1 LNPAG
6 RPEEAH
12 PVVQRFPRFP
22 FPMPFGWFCVAL
34 AAELEPGGV
43 RSLHYFDRD
52 LVLWRDEGGT
62 AHLQDAYCAHLG
74 AHLGVGGT
82 VEGECLR
89 CPFHGWLWNGA
100 GDCAEIPYSTRVNRK
115 ARLRTYPVVERNR
128 LLMAWY
134 HPHDAPPTHEVPEVA
149 ECADPEYGE
158 FRSSEYVIKSAIQ
171 EMAEN
176 AVDPAHFQAVHGHPQ
191 SGEIDEYRLEG
202 VHQVMLSKQ
211 KFPTS
216 RGPIDARIDVY
227 KTGAGF
233 AVTRYQGLIDAALI
247 GCSTP
252 IDAET
257 VHLRFNFTLRNPDA
271 DERTQRI
278 ADAFVKEVNRQL
290 GQDIPIWEN
299 KVYRPTPALAD
310 TDGPILEFRKWFAQ
324 FYVDEADRVDA

>member
-1 LNPAG
+1 M
-6 RPEEAH
+6 AH
-12 PVVQRFPRFP
+12 RFP
-22 FPMPFGWFCVAL
+22 FPMPFGWFCVSLASGL
-34 AAELEPGGV
+34 AAGDV
-43 RSLHYFDRD
+43 RSVHYFDRD
-52 LVLWRDEGGT
+52 LVLWRDEVGT

-89 CPFHGWLWNGA
+89 CPFHGWLWNADGR
-100 GDCAEIPYSTRVNRK
+100 CTEIPYSKRVNRK
-115 ARLRTYPVVERNR
+115 ARLRTYPLVERNR

-134 HPHDAPPTHEVPEVA
+134 HPHDAPPTHDVPEVA
-149 ECADPEYGE
+149 ECSDPEYGE
-158 FRSSEYVIKSAIQ
+158 FRSSDYVVKSAIQ

-191 SGEIDEYRLEG
+191 TGEIDEYRLDG

-252 IDAET
+252 IDDET
-257 VHLRFNFTLRNPDA
+257 VHLRFNFTLRNPEA

-299 KVYRPTPALAD
+299 KVYRPIPALAD
-310 TDGPILEFRKWFAQ
+310 TDGPIIEFRKWFAQ
-324 FYVDEADRVDA
+324 FYVDDSSETQAVDA